1 MSLNDVP
8 RRFVARLCRTSLLS
22 EQGFP
27 PGHFYSP
34 IPSLSSVFRREAKIF
49 DVPPEIQGVDL
60 NVDRQIEILAAL
72 GDLCE
77 DHPFVVEGQ
86 SSTRFQ
92 SPNDNFS
99 AGEACVYYGLLRYW
113 RPRRVIEIGSGY
125 TTLVLL
131 DALDRSD
138 LQATECIAIDPYP
151 DLLRKLLQPSDAARV
166 QILQQELQ
174 DVSLDLFAT
183 LGANDLLFV
192 DSSHVAKIGSDVNT
206 IFFDILPS
214 LAAGVCVHFHD
225 IYYPFEYPKEWV
237 RQGRAWNEA
246 YILRAFLQYNPAFRI
261 CFFNSYIAAFHRHL
275 LKQSMYAY
283 ALQPG
288 SSLWLRKDS

>member
-1 MSLNDVP
+1 MNLNDAP
-8 RRFVARLCRTSLLS
+8 QAFR
-22 EQGFP
+22 

-34 IPSLSSVFRREAKIF
+34 VPSLRSVFKREAKIF
-49 DVPPEIQGVDL
+49 GMPPEIPGIDL
-60 NVDRQIEILAAL
+60 NVDHQLEILGVL
-72 GDLCE
+72 GDLCA
-77 DHPFVVEGQ
+77 DQPFVTEGP

-131 DALDRSD
+131 DTLDRSD
-138 LQATECIAIDPYP
+138 MHATECTSIDPHP
-151 DLLRKLLQPSDAARV
+151 KLLRRLLRRQDARV
-166 QILQQELQ
+166 QIREEELQ
-174 DVSLDLFAT
+174 DVSLDVFAT
-183 LGANDLLFV
+183 LGANDVLFI
-192 DSSHVAKIGSDVNT
+192 DSTHVAKTGSDVNT

-246 YILRAFLQYNPAFRI
+246 YILRAFLQYNPTFRI

-275 LKQSMYAY
+275 LKESMSAY

-288 SSLWLRKDS
+288 SSLWLRKGT